1 MPHIPLAQRARPKTL
16 DEVAGQ
22 QHILGKGR
30 ILRRIIE
37 SGDVPN
43 MIFFGPSGT
52 GKTTVANIIAA
63 KSQKRFF
70 RLNGTT
76 SSLSDIKDIASQI
89 NTLGAHRGI
98 LLYLDEIQY
107 FNKKQQQ
114 SLLEYIESGD
124 ITMIAATTEN
134 PYFYIYNAILS
145 RCVTLEF
152 LPLSPDDIERALPR
166 IVSILKEEGKEIH
179 FTKDNLRRI
188 AYGAGGDMRKA
199 INIAEALSLGEP
211 LQQISDEDIDRLLN
225 KSAMKYT
232 SDEHYDVLSA
242 FHKSLRG
249 SDENA
254 ALHYL
259 ARLIEA
265 GDLISI
271 CRRLLCAASEDVG
284 PAYPQLP
291 VIVKSLCDTAVQL
304 GFPEA
309 RLPLANAAIL
319 IATAPKSNSV
329 VMAID
334 EAINDVRLGGAFDVP
349 IHLKDSH
356 YGGAKKLGRGIDYK
370 YPHNFKGNYVK
381 QQYLPDSLKGKVY
394 YNPGQNKN
402 EQAAA
407 EYWRKRKGQE

>member
-1 MPHIPLAQRARPKTL
+1 MPHIPLAQRARPKSL

-22 QHILGKGR
+22 KHILGQGR
-30 ILRRIIE
+30 VLRRIIE
-37 SGDVPN
+37 SGDIPN

-52 GKTTVANIIAA
+52 GKTTVANIIA
-63 KSQKRFF
+63 SQSKKRFF

-76 SSLSDIKDIASQI
+76 SSLSDIKDVAAQI
-89 NTLGAHRGI
+89 NTLAGTGGI

-152 LPLSPDDIERALPR
+152 MPLSPDDIAEALPR
-166 IVSILKEEGKEIH
+166 IAGLLKEDGKNIE
-179 FTKDNLRRI
+179 FTRAQLRTI

-199 INIAEALSLGEP
+199 INIVEALSLGSDGREV
-211 LQQISDEDIDRLLN
+211 SDEDIARLLG

-265 GDLISI
+265 GDIISI

-291 VIVKSLCDTAVQL
+291 MIVKSLCDSAMQL

-334 EAINDVRLGGAFDVP
+334 AALDDVRAGGAFDVP
-349 IHLKDSH
+349 MHLKDAH
-356 YGGAKKLGRGIDYK
+356 YSGAAKLGRGIDYK
-370 YPHNFKGNYVK
+370 YPHSFEGNYVH
-381 QQYLPDSLKGKVY
+381 QQYLPDKLKGKVY
-394 YNPGQNKN
+394 YTPGDNKN

-407 EYWRKRKGQE
+407 EYWKKKKGK